1 MKLTILRELEDIYV
15 DTEIRAESL
24 FDNYHLLSGSTPLS
38 LVFLNFRQ
46 KLLEKILSLKAEV
59 GQYLDLTPIDIAK
72 LSVYAWARAGDKELN
87 NLSLDLLRTDMYSLM
102 GLEDMSM
109 NDENPVGTTCLFNGI
124 AATVGDKRYKFA
136 GRVIFGEEVVRH
148 VLFDINEAVVS
159 LGFID
164 HTGEVNYA
172 GTPHELVFVR
182 EDCTLLREGSAVW
195 FNKAR
200 YTISRIGSAEHKTA
214 DGLVN
219 KNKLLNIRVHLMPLS
234 GSVVVVLTGDDI
246 GSVYLRGAN
255 SNTYGFTQDD
265 QGRLMYQNGYV
276 CDTGFGFNE
285 AKMICSDLGYSR
297 LKTFETDFDIPSKNA
312 WGRPM
317 VTMYDLHCTEFAM
330 TLGDC
335 SHETDEVYIDWE
347 RCSAKHGIQLICT
360 DDTMSPDE
368 AQVEIRSQNGHGCIL
383 DETTIDER
391 ISTAKHCL
399 GGENDSLNGVQNT
412 VVVGKV
418 CLKTYVNDVLQC
430 VVSEGEHD
438 LNNGFFSRKYC
449 YDGFSPSF
457 FPGRIGGH
465 CSGRLQ
471 D

>member
-1 MKLTILRELEDIYV
+1 
-15 DTEIRAESL
+15 
-24 FDNYHLLSGSTPLS
+24 
-38 LVFLNFRQ
+38 
-46 KLLEKILSLKAEV
+46 
-59 GQYLDLTPIDIAK
+59 
-72 LSVYAWARAGDKELN
+72 
-87 NLSLDLLRTDMYSLM
+87 
-102 GLEDMSM
+102 
-109 NDENPVGTTCLFNGI
+109 
-124 AATVGDKRYKFA
+124 
-136 GRVIFGEEVVRH
+136 
-148 VLFDINEAVVS
+148 
-159 LGFID
+159 
-164 HTGEVNYA
+164 
-172 GTPHELVFVR
+172 
-182 EDCTLLREGSAVW
+182 
-195 FNKAR
+195 
-200 YTISRIGSAEHKTA
+200 
-214 DGLVN
+214 
-219 KNKLLNIRVHLMPLS
+219 MPLS

-317 VTMYDLHCTEFAM
+317 VTMFSLHCPEFAM
-330 TLGDC
+330 ALGDC

-438 LNNGFFSRKYC
+438 LSNPFHIQKYC
-449 YDGFSPSF
+449 YNDF
-457 FPGRIGGH
+457 FPSSLTFPEELEVIAQGDYKIKMTAESLLANSLGELIPVMAVIELDDGQTHSIEFTEATTLEFPGDYRCGSRFQLRVSNEVSICTLAMISGRIDENGH
-465 CSGRLQ
+465 GLVDGNLEGTFSCELTQTLNPGPTLTASLTLSPTRWTQIGSGTRCRTLGVSGLEENKWGVGSVAECQ
-471 D
+471 GLCEAKSGCKNIWFSSGEECTLLDCTAWRFDENKYAEAWEISN